1 MGRGLFFGLEID
13 IWCFLSHHQ
22 NIQVQ
27 ELRDRNKRSSSHYW
41 GFSGG
46 ASGKESTCQ

>member
-27 ELRDRNKRSSSHYW
+27 ELRDRNKRIALTT
-41 GFSGG
+41 G
-46 ASGKESTCQ
+46 ASPALLVVKNPPCQ